1 MMKRHPIRET
11 TNGVEV
17 DLLVV
22 PNARRTVVVGLHGNR
37 VKIRVASP
45 PEKNKANAAVIDLLR
60 QSTGARQVEVTRGRT
75 GRHKT
80 VLLTGV
86 TMAVVRERMLQP

>member
-1 MMKRHPIRET
+1 MDREPIRDT
-11 TNGVEV
+11 PDGVEV

-22 PNARRTVVVGLHGNR
+22 PNARSADVVGLHGDR

-45 PEKNKANAAVIDLLR
+45 PEKNKANAAVVALMR
-60 QSTGARQVEVTRGRT
+60 QFTGARRVEITRGRT

-80 VLLTGV
+80 VLLADV
-86 TMAVVRERMLQP
+86 SADSVRKFLG